1 MASHRV
7 SGRNL
12 SRKKDQR
19 RALLRGLASE
29 LVQHERITTTLAK
42 AKETRIVA
50 EKLITHGKKGTLH
63 HRRQAAALL
72 TDKEA
77 VRKVFDELAE
87 RYSDREGGYTR
98 LYKLGKRKGDAADMA
113 MVELVS

>member
-1 MASHRV
+1 MTEKV
-7 SGRNL
+7 
-12 SRKKDQR
+12 
-19 RALLRGLASE
+19 
-29 LVQHERITTTLAK
+29 ITL
-42 AKETRIVA
+42 
-50 EKLITHGKKGTLH
+50 GKKGTLH

-77 VRKVFDELAE
+77 VRKVFDELAD

-98 LYKLGKRKGDAADMA
+98 SYKLGKRKGDAADMA